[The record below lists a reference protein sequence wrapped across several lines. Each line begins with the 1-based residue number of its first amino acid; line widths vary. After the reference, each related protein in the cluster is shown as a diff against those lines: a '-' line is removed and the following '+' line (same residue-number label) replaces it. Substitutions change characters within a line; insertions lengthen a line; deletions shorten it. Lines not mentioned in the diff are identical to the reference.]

1 MKMNKTGLDRI
12 EKAMKKVWKK
22 NRTLEIDD
30 SWRAGVMR
38 EIRVMDTA
46 PAEENG
52 GLFSQGLFIWR
63 FTAIAAAFALLFVL
77 YAVRSDM
84 TTLGDLAIMML
95 EDPVSFILS
104 PPFV

>member
-1 MKMNKTGLDRI
+1 M
-12 EKAMKKVWKK
+12 KK
-22 NRTLEIDD
+22 NRSLETDD

-38 EIRVMDTA
+38 EIRMMDTGSA
-46 PAEENG
+46 KENG
-52 GLFSQGLFIWR
+52 GLFSQGQIIWR
-63 FTAIAAAFALLFVL
+63 FTAVAATFALLFVL

-95 EDPVSFILS
+95 EDPLGLITS

>member
-1 MKMNKTGLDRI
+1 MKMKKSGFERI
-12 EKAMKKVWKK
+12 EESMKRVWKK
-22 NRTLEIDD
+22 NRTLDTDD

-38 EIRVMDTA
+38 EIRLMDTD
-46 PAEENG
+46 PAKENNW
-52 GLFSQGLFIWR
+52 LFSQGMFIWR
-63 FTAIAAAFALLFVL
+63 FTAVAAAFALLFVL

-95 EDPVSFILS
+95 EDPVGFIIS